1 MSKGWGYLLCDE
13 GSAYSIGRLAIRSI
27 LAEDDVISSTSFL
40 TTPSSVPRKDR
51 IRRLGLHQALMDY
64 FEVKDGAELID
75 RVYSNHWSS
84 ASGIVGGEGEKVE
97 RVFASAIA
105 NRKVWMAE
113 ATRVVFRYAFGAS
126 PPSSPTGTEPHVVSE
141 GDRVEMEEM
150 DDEAE
155 SRQAAIEIAK
165 IAIQPLIDIV
175 RRLSLPAPSLLPPL
189 SLTEPHPHPH
199 LLAPSKSVL
208 SLGGG
213 LFKVAGY
220 KQLLLD
226 GLLACGLVFAEVI
239 IVGDASEEG
248 VRVLSLKGQ

>member
-27 LAEDDVISSTSFL
+27 LAEDDIISSALFL
-40 TTPSSVPRKDR
+40 SPPRKTP
-51 IRRLGLHQALMDY
+51 IQRLGLHQALMDY
-64 FEVKDGAELID
+64 FGVKDGAELID

-84 ASGIVGGEGEKVE
+84 STGSGEQVE
-97 RVFASAIA
+97 RIFASAIA

-126 PPSSPTGTEPHVVSE
+126 PPTSPTGTEPHVVSE

-175 RRLSLPAPSLLPPL
+175 RRLSLPALSLLPPL
-189 SLTEPHPHPH
+189 ILSEPHPHPH
-199 LLAPSKSVL
+199 LLSPTKSVL

-213 LFKVAGY
+213 LFKVEGY

-226 GLLACGLVFAEVI
+226 GLLEYGLVFAEVI

-248 VRVLSLKGQ
+248 ARVLSLKGQL